1 MPNLSQLRRQK
12 MLECL
17 HKIKEAH
24 NSDDEILIA
33 LGEIEN
39 ELLSKKYGLVWEEHE
54 ENVDVQMRTGIPV
67 FTEVKER
74 EISTAP
80 EQGYNFIIEGD
91 NLHSLYLLEKTH
103 RGKIDVVYIDP
114 PYNRGKDDFIYD
126 DDYIDSTDSF
136 RHSKWISF
144 MSQRLKVA
152 YNLLTDDGVL
162 FLSIDENEFAQA
174 KMLCDEIFTESGFV
188 ECIIWNKRVPKNDK
202 GIGNIHEYILLY
214 EKKSSQSVNEANKF
228 MMPKDGLDEI
238 FDFVDKLK
246 RKNIPLEQAE
256 EMLKD
261 FYNRKGY
268 DRAITLYCQL
278 DKNYDIWGK
287 INMCW
292 PNGHSVGPAYDV
304 LHPIHKKPV
313 TVPSRG
319 WRWKEETLFGIA
331 GYNQEN
337 QSYTDM
343 EVLYDGSV
351 ICKGGDKRAG
361 VWFSD
366 NLSVQPSS
374 IKYLRDLDRML
385 FRSIYS
391 TKSDGSIALENIIA
405 EQDAFEYPKPPK
417 LIYDLLDSALYNKQ
431 TAIILDFF
439 AGSGTTGEAVLQL
452 NADTGKQ
459 FQFILCTNN
468 ELDVFQK
475 LRYIHDCGYM
485 TDYQPNKTVKAD
497 SVKSKIEKFF
507 EDNPHLYEELF
518 KKTANSEEYGICRHI
533 TYPRVS
539 TVITGKRTDGTN
551 YSGGI
556 PSNLK
561 YYRTDFVSREEEYI
575 SDALLEHIT
584 EMVQLEHGVKIDGK
598 QYLILLDDDAV
609 DELEKH
615 WNEHGDVKALYIS
628 KNVLLTTKQNEL
640 FAGIEM
646 HIIPDYYFKFELKE
660 VGEVW

>member
-1 MPNLSQLRRQK
+1 MPNLSQLKRQR
-12 MLECL
+12 MLEFL
-17 HKIKEAH
+17 NKIKEEH
-24 NSDDEILIA
+24 KNDDEILIA
-33 LGEIEN
+33 LGEIES

-54 ENVDVQMRTGIPV
+54 ENVDVQMRAGIPV
-67 FTEVKER
+67 FTEVKEW

-80 EQGYNFIIEGD
+80 EQGYNFLLEGD

-103 RGKIDVVYIDP
+103 KGKIDVIYIDP

-126 DDYIDSTDSF
+126 DDYIDSTDAF

-144 MSQRLKVA
+144 MNQRLKVA
-152 YNLLTDDGVL
+152 YNLLAEGGVL
-162 FLSIDENEFAQA
+162 FFSIDENEFAPA

-214 EKKSSQSVNEANKF
+214 EKKSQSTTEANKF

-238 FDFVDKLK
+238 FDFVERLK
-246 RKNIPLEQAE
+246 RKNIPIEQAE

-292 PNGHSVGPAYDV
+292 PNGHSVGPTYDV
-304 LHPIHKKPV
+304 LHPVHHKPV
-313 TVPSRG
+313 NVPSRG
-319 WRWKEETLFGIA
+319 WRWKEETLFEIA
-331 GYNQEN
+331 GYNQSAN
-337 QSYTDM
+337 CYADM
-343 EVLYDGSV
+343 EPRYDGSV
-351 ICKGGDKRAG
+351 VCKGEDKRTG
-361 VWFSD
+361 LWFSD
-366 NLSVQPSS
+366 SLSVQPSS

-391 TKSDGSIALENIIA
+391 TKSDGSIALENVIE

-417 LIYDLLDSALYNKQ
+417 LIYDLLDASLYNKQ
-431 TAIILDFF
+431 TATILDFF

-468 ELDVFQK
+468 ELDVFQR

-485 TDYQPNKTVKAD
+485 TDYQPNRTAKSD
-497 SVKSKIEKFF
+497 SVKNKIEKFF
-507 EDNPHLYEELF
+507 EENPDLYEKLF
-518 KKTANSEEYGICRHI
+518 KGTVKPEEYGICHHI

-539 TVITGKRTDGTN
+539 TVITGKRMDGGD
-551 YSGGI
+551 YSAGI
-556 PSNLK
+556 PANLK
-561 YYRTDFVSREEEYI
+561 YYRTDFVSRDEEFI

-584 EMVQLEHGVKIDGK
+584 EMVQLEHGIKVDGK
-598 QYLILLDDDAV
+598 QYIILLDDEAA
-609 DELEKH
+609 DELEKN
-615 WNEHGDVKALYIS
+615 WSKYSDLKALYIS

-640 FAGIEM
+640 FANINK
-646 HIIPDYYFKFELKE
+646 HTIPDYYFKFELKE
-660 VGEVW
+660 VGDIW